1 MAEMRTLLIA
11 NKEAVRAKTRNLFPK
26 IPGDKMT
33 WAPHPKALT
42 LGQLLRHLHQS
53 EAGLV
58 DVLRTGKWWYLEE
71 RIGPELTDYVGP
83 ATDKDAEVAR
93 LEEVHAATI
102 AFLRGAAEEAL
113 HREYRSQRLNRA
125 MQGWAIIL
133 GTAEHESHHRG
144 QIATYLRLLG
154 DPTPSPYGPY

>member
-1 MAEMRTLLIA
+1 MDLRAVLIA
-11 NKEAVRAKTRNLFPK
+11 NKEAVRAKTRNLYPK
-26 IPGDKMT
+26 IPADRMT
-33 WAPHPKALT
+33 WAPDAKALT
-42 LGQLLRHLHQS
+42 LGQLLRHLHMS

-71 RIGPELTDYVGP
+71 RIGPQLTDYVGP
-83 ATDKDAEVAR
+83 ATNKDAEIAK

-102 AFLRGAAEEAL
+102 AFLRDAPEEVL
-113 HREYRSQRLNRA
+113 EREYRSERLNRA
-125 MQGWAIIL
+125 LKGWAIIL

-144 QIATYLRLLG
+144 QVATYLRLLG